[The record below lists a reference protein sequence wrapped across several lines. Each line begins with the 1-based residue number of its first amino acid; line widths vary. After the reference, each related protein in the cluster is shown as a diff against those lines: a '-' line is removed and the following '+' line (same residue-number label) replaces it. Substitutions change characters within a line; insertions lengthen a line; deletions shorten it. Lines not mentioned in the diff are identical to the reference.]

1 MVVER
6 TVVSIVAGTV
16 KVITDTADRAAEA
29 IIDITA
35 KESAAVGITAD
46 ITIGEDTGSEGE
58 PVIM

>member
-1 MVVER
+1 VVVER
-6 TVVSIVAGTV
+6 TVVSIVAETV

-35 KESAAVGITAD
+35 KESAAVSITAD

-58 PVIM
+58 PVIV